1 MKIKPKS
8 MFSRKTPLG
17 CGVLLSDVYCG
28 FDLLISFVAFV
39 SLFEI
44 NTGLIFLYLGLIS
57 RIVLIL
63 NELKCPSSSVF

>member
-1 MKIKPKS
+1 

-44 NTGLIFLYLGLIS
+44 NTGLIFLSGLVS
-57 RIVLIL
+57 G
-63 NELKCPSSSVF
+63 